1 MNLRVYRSLYWAN
14 QGLIYAAQAI
24 EDLSRE
30 QGLPQMKLQEFQAL
44 IEETRASMNSL
55 IGERI
60 DQHETERAS
69 RLEIVRSSRERA
81 EADLTSEEHVPTN
94 GSKSGPSGPRKR

>member
-1 MNLRVYRSLYWAN
+1 MNLRVYRNLYWAN

-24 EDLSRE
+24 EELSRE
-30 QGLPQMKLQEFQAL
+30 HGLPRTKLHEFRAI

-55 IGERI
+55 LSERI

-69 RLEIVRSSRERA
+69 RLEVARYSREKA
-81 EADLTSEEHVPTN
+81 EAVAADGNIMPIN
-94 GSKSGPSGPRKR
+94 RRKGQR

>member
-24 EDLSRE
+24 EDLSCE
-30 QGLPQMKLQEFQAL
+30 QGLPQTKLQEFQAL

-55 IGERI
+55 ISERI

-69 RLEIVRSSRERA
+69 RLEIVRSSREKA
-81 EADLTSEEHVPTN
+81 NAGLTPEKN
-94 GSKSGPSGPRKR
+94 GNERKR